1 MLYEDL
7 SGYLNQNIYPM
18 HMPGNKRRLSPYPG
32 CPVHLDFT
40 EVPGTDDLHHA
51 KGILRD
57 SMERAAQLFGAD
69 RTLYCQWLHLR
80 KSREC
85 ILDRSGKRRNDR
97 RAELSPVRVSCT

>member
-57 SMERAAQLFGAD
+57 SMERAAQLLVPTVLF
-69 RTLYCQWLHLR
+69 
-80 KSREC
+80 
-85 ILDRSGKRRNDR
+85 ILSMAPP
-97 RAELSPVRVSCT
+97 AEIS